1 MQTLVSETI
10 QQVRDLAYRLRPV
23 ELDEFGL
30 SRALEILVSD
40 MTKGTHLKNSCQCMD
55 DEQGLSQEV
64 QVVLYR
70 IAQESLTNILRHA
83 KASHLSL
90 ILRQDAEKIVM
101 IIEDDGIGFD
111 PDLSENSHR
120 LGLVGMRERAEMLG
134 GTLTVESSPGI
145 GTSII
150 VEVPDVNSYPYR
162 R

>member
-111 PDLSENSHR
+111 PGNPNIRNGERH
-120 LGLVGMRERAEMLG
+120 LGLISIRERAEILG
-134 GTLTVESSPGI
+134 GTLDVYTAPGE
-145 GTSII
+145 GTSIHVSI
-150 VEVPDVNSYPYR
+150 PVSVN
-162 R
+162 